1 MCAYIDTTYILDTC
15 FMYECVH
22 SCVVCVRDVC
32 VCVCTLLLVGLLVE
46 VGEAARGWGTAL
58 VSERLA
64 VSCYLWQPAMYFILI
79 KLEQL

>member
-22 SCVVCVRDVC
+22 SCVVCVQDVC
-32 VCVCTLLLVGLLVE
+32 VCVCTLLLVSLLVD
-46 VGEAARGWGTAL
+46 VGGTAGGTAL
-58 VSERLA
+58 VSECTT